1 MKFSIH
7 FLCLAFLL
15 SAHGVLARH
24 AASPS
29 TNTVSTKKASLRTP
43 SLAFLT
49 KRSIGSNAKSLDA
62 IAIPR
67 GGACSDSDPALFAK
81 IGTTAIFESMALF
94 GILWSSIQIAASKNY
109 PTWVPRVMNQPLVEL
124 LASFLVI
131 FGSSFVGAI
140 LDGGLSAAT
149 NQALKPNQVLG
160 DPDWYAN
167 LSKPSWTPPG
177 YFIAIMWVIV
187 SKPTQLCALSRMLKF
202 GINSDSKA
210 SLLALAVYTT
220 HLAFGDVSIMLS
232 HRIVLVSWLLLLLQF
247 SFAFCFFVLLIAI
260 LILFFTIYTI
270 FYYCYYSCG
279 TQAWN
284 KVFFGLECIGQGVP
298 TITAMISALFYSA
311 YLFYKIDKTAG
322 YFMLPTCG
330 WVTVATALQYSIYF
344 RNKK

>member
-1 MKFSIH
+1 MKFSIQ

-15 SAHGVLARH
+15 GAQGVLAKH

-49 KRSIGSNAKSLDA
+49 KRSIGSNVKALDA
-62 IAIPR
+62 ITIAIPR

-81 IGTTAIFESMALF
+81 IGTTTIFESMALF

-202 GINSDSKA
+202 GIKSDSKA
-210 SLLALAVYTT
+210 SFLALAVYTT
-220 HLAFGDVSIMLS
+220 HLAFGD
-232 HRIVLVSWLLLLLQF
+232 
-247 SFAFCFFVLLIAI
+247 
-260 LILFFTIYTI
+260 
-270 FYYCYYSCG
+270 
-279 TQAWN
+279 AWN

-322 YFMLPTCG
+322 YYMLPTCG
-330 WVTVATALQYSIYF
+330 WVTVASALQYSIYF